1 MNPLSQSSMV
11 LEPSAV
17 ERAGRCVA
25 IIQSGY
31 LPWKGQ
37 FDIIHDV
44 DLFVFLDDVQFT
56 LRDWRTRNRL
66 KTPRGSAWL
75 TIPVGSHR
83 DLCIDEVRIPS
94 HGWQA
99 RHWATL
105 RHTYGRA
112 PFFPLY
118 QDFFGDVY
126 LGRTWESLSRLNQY
140 LTTSIA
146 REFLGIQTEFMDARP
161 LATNGRKTMRL
172 LQILKK
178 CEAQTYITGPTTRS
192 YLDVDLLAGAGIQ
205 AIFKDF
211 DGYPEYRQSHP
222 PFDPFVSIVDLLF
235 NMGPE
240 APWYIWGWRGACLER
255 RDP

>member
-1 MNPLSQSSMV
+1 M
-11 LEPSAV
+11 AK
-17 ERAGRCVA
+17 AGWRVA

-31 LPWKGQ
+31 LPWKGH

-83 DLCIDEVRIPS
+83 DLCIDEVRIPDPL
-94 HGWQA
+94 WQE
-99 RHWATL
+99 RHWSTL
-105 RHTYGRA
+105 RHNYGHA

-118 QDFFGDVY
+118 RNFFEDVY
-126 LGRTWESLSRLNQY
+126 RGHTWESLSRLNQY
-140 LTTSIA
+140 LTVGIA
-146 REFLGIQTEFMDARP
+146 QDLLGIRTEFMDARP
-161 LATNGRKTMRL
+161 LATQGRKTTRL
-172 LQILKK
+172 LQILEK

-192 YLDVDLLAGAGIQ
+192 YLDVDLLAEAGIQ
-205 AIFKDF
+205 AIFKNF
-211 DGYPEYRQSHP
+211 DGYPEYRQPHP
-222 PFDPFVSIVDLLF
+222 PFDHFVSVLDLLF

-240 APWYIWGWRGACLER
+240 APWYIWGWREGGLER
-255 RDP
+255 KAP